1 MATVK
6 SNISSL
12 DILQKNFTFLAY
24 TLQNYIN
31 ENITKE
37 NFYNTYMKKLTDNID
52 ELKKNIN
59 HLEEELKKKRKD
71 YEREKGTTKIVYETL
86 STSNEE

>member
-1 MATVK
+1 MSTVK

-12 DILQKNFTFLAY
+12 NILQKNFAFLAY

-37 NFYNTYMKKLTDNID
+37 NFYNTYMKNLNTNID
-52 ELKKNIN
+52 ELKKKIID
-59 HLEEELKKKRKD
+59 LEEEL
-71 YEREKGTTKIVYETL
+71 
-86 STSNEE
+86 